1 MILGSDKAKVS
12 DGALGETFRS
22 TAYQAEIKGK
32 TYILHDTVGLG
43 EHSGGTVD
51 SAKAAGNLYRLATDL
66 SNSGGV
72 HLLVF
77 VIKCG
82 RLTETI
88 YKNYALFH
96 RGFCNSE
103 VPIVIIV
110 TGCENV
116 EPTMDTWWVDNEP
129 SFTGA
134 GMQFKDH
141 ACVCAFKGA
150 KTKSGYYRN
159 EDLVEVSLE
168 MVKEL
173 IIQNCMSD
181 GWKMVCH
188 PRPHS

>member
-12 DGALGETFRS
+12 YGALGETFRS

-32 TYILHDTVGLG
+32 TYILYDTVGLG

-51 SAKAAGNLYRLATDL
+51 STKAVGNLYCLVTDL
-66 SNSGGV
+66 SNCAGV

-96 RGFCNSE
+96 HGFCDSK

-110 TGCENV
+110 TGCENM
-116 EPTMDTWWVDNEP
+116 EPTMDMWWTGNEP
-129 SFTGA
+129 SFTKTGMTFA
-134 GMQFKDH
+134 GH

-150 KTKSGYYRN
+150 KTKSGGYRN
-159 EDLVEVSLE
+159 EDLVEMSVG

-181 GWKMVCH
+181 GWTNVCH
-188 PRPHS
+188 PRPH